1 MAEPTAVRQPEAIP
15 LAVAVMSEQRWLDI
29 AAMHECLL
37 AILASLPEDVKPKHA
52 VQFFKVT
59 ASKEKSQQVKC
70 MACSSSVSSTGSNRL
85 AKHLQQCSLVPAAVK
100 KPFEALSRK
109 TQCEQA
115 HKRACD
121 DTLVKEEAEFAAREH
136 AAKQAKLVQMGIRVG
151 LKSLEVA
158 EADQAIANWFYA
170 NGACRSL
177 QLHMSRS
184 LTTGRW

>member
-1 MAEPTAVRQPEAIP
+1 M
-15 LAVAVMSEQRWLDI
+15 
-29 AAMHECLL
+29 
-37 AILASLPEDVKPKHA
+37 
-52 VQFFKVT
+52 
-59 ASKEKSQQVKC
+59 
-70 MACSSSVSSTGSNRL
+70 
-85 AKHLQQCSLVPAAVK
+85 VPAAVK

-115 HKRACD
+115 HKRAC

-151 LKSLEVA
+151 LKSREVA

-184 LTTGRW
+184 LTTGRL

>member
-1 MAEPTAVRQPEAIP
+1 MAEPAAVRQPEAIP

-52 VQFFKVT
+52 VQYFKVT

-121 DTLVKEEAEFAAREH
+121 TLVKEEAEFAAREH
-136 AAKQAKLVQMGIRVG
+136 AAKQAKLVQTGIRVG
-151 LKSLEVA
+151 LVAYQTIDSLGPPR
-158 EADQAIANWFYA
+158 N
-170 NGACRSL
+170 SL
-177 QLHMSRS
+177 A
-184 LTTGRW
+184 